1 MNIHSA
7 WSFKYFADP
16 QISRGN
22 NAEMN
27 KEVAPQHGKDSRERI
42 LAAARTLFDHRGF
55 HQTPMADLAVT
66 AQVSVGQIYR
76 LFKSKEDVISAIVE
90 DDARSWNAQLA
101 QLRKQLDDRKLT
113 IEQVFEHLLLD
124 CVSEHHDGLRFDI
137 LAESVRQ
144 DRVGDIVAK
153 MCADIQEILR
163 YFACVA
169 NPALNDDVLDVAE
182 ELLLACLFGI
192 GHRRTS
198 RSKMAGSQ
206 IAKESAHMIVKA
218 LRNITQSAK
227 PA

>member
-1 MNIHSA
+1 M
-7 WSFKYFADP
+7 
-16 QISRGN
+16 G
-22 NAEMN
+22 
-27 KEVAPQHGKDSRERI
+27 KEVAPQHTKDGRERI
-42 LAAARTLFDHRGF
+42 LSAARALFDHRGF
-55 HQTPMADLAVT
+55 HQTPMADLALT

-90 DDARSWNAQLA
+90 DDARIWNAQLSD
-101 QLRKQLDDRKLT
+101 LRKQLDSQNLT

-153 MCADIQEILR
+153 MCADVREGLR

-169 NPALNDDVLDVAE
+169 NPGLKDDALDVAE
-182 ELLLACLFGI
+182 ELLLACLIGI

-198 RSKMAGSQ
+198 RPKLAGSK
-206 IAKESAHMIVKA
+206 IAKESARMIIDA
-218 LRNITQSAK
+218 LRNVPRGTK
-227 PA
+227 HV